1 MIGTQLKIAWRKMRR
16 QKIHTLINVL
26 GLAIGMAAAF
36 FILLWVHDE
45 QSYDRFHK
53 NFDRIYRVN
62 QFFHYGDRQLE
73 QTQTPAVLA
82 EKIKAECPEAEM
94 VARVRGFGD
103 EQLVLVA
110 DRKFNEK
117 GLGIAD
123 EFFFQLFSFPLLSGD
138 PATVLAKPNTVA
150 VSEKTARKYFGSAP
164 AVGRQLSIFE
174 DDFIVAGVFKDMPE
188 QSHFHFD
195 LLCSLAS
202 FEQYKQPAWGIN
214 SFKTYVLLQ
223 RNARVAALA
232 DKLKGIVRN
241 HMFDSAA
248 NYDAVIARGDY
259 TKFVPQPLTDIHLN
273 SHLLWE
279 LEANGNGLYVKF
291 FAIIAAFILLI
302 AVINTIN
309 LATARSADRA
319 KEIGI
324 RKTMGSSR
332 SPLIRQFLLE
342 SVLMSLLAL
351 LLALLML
358 PLLLPAFRNLVGKS
372 WLKIPFLADPFLFL
386 PLLILAL
393 LIGIAAGI
401 YPAFILSS
409 FKPLAVLSGKASR
422 GAKNSAL
429 RNGLVVFQ
437 FFMAV
442 VLLVMTLVVQKQMD
456 FVRSRDLGYDQ
467 EQVVVIK
474 TYGELLP
481 KLALLKEA
489 LRQDPEV
496 VSSSASSSVPASQF
510 TNIGM
515 GLEGSPSRQGT
526 NLYLADAD
534 FLRTMQMDMAE
545 GRFFKETIAGDRQA
559 VVLNES
565 MARLLAEKDLLAKR
579 MMIWTGSEGVKPFQ
593 IIGIVKD
600 FNYESFH
607 ETVKP
612 MVIVKLGG
620 ACPWSEAFFSVRV
633 RSRSMPA
640 AIQQIGET
648 WRKIIP
654 GIPFEYSFLDSLH
667 DAQYQNEKRTGQ
679 VFVLFTLLMIFVACL
694 GLLGLTHFAVE
705 KRAREI
711 AVRKVLGASAKRI
724 ILMLTGDFTRWT
736 VLANLFAWPVAYY
749 LMGHWLRQFAYRSA
763 IGIWP
768 FVSAALLIFAL
779 TWATVIAS
787 AYKVASANPVRNLRC
802 E

>member
-16 QKIHTLINVL
+16 QRTHTLINIL
-26 GLAIGMAAAF
+26 GLAIGMAGAF

-45 QSYDRFHK
+45 QSYDRFHRDA
-53 NFDRIYRVN
+53 DRIYRVN
-62 QFFHYGDRQLE
+62 QFFHYGDRHLE
-73 QTQTPAVLA
+73 QTQTPTVLA

-94 VARVRGFGD
+94 VARVRGFRD
-103 EQLVLVA
+103 EQLVRID

-150 VSEKTARKYFGSAP
+150 VSERTARKYFGSAP
-164 AVGRQLSIFE
+164 AVGRRLSIFE
-174 DDFIVAGVFKDMPE
+174 DDFIVAGVFRDMPE

-195 LLCSLAS
+195 ILCSMAS
-202 FEQYKQPAWGIN
+202 FDQYKQPAWGMNI
-214 SFKTYVLLQ
+214 FKTYVLLQ
-223 RNARVAALA
+223 KNARVEALA
-232 DKLKGIVRN
+232 DKLKGIVKN

-279 LEANGNGLYVKF
+279 FESNGNGLYVKF

-302 AVINTIN
+302 AIINYMN

-342 SVLMSLLAL
+342 SVLLSLLAL
-351 LLALLML
+351 LLALLLL
-358 PLLLPAFRNLVGKS
+358 PLLLPAFRNLTGKP

-386 PLLILAL
+386 PLLILA
-393 LIGIAAGI
+393 IMVGIAAGI

-422 GAKNSAL
+422 GAKSSAL
-429 RNGLVVFQ
+429 RNGLVLFQ
-437 FFMAV
+437 FFVAV
-442 VLLVMTLVVQKQMD
+442 VLVVMTLVVQKQMN
-456 FVRSRDLGYDQ
+456 FIRSRDLGYDQ
-467 EQVVVIK
+467 EQVLVVK

-481 KLALLKEA
+481 KLPLLKEA
-489 LRQDPEV
+489 LRRDP
-496 VSSSASSSVPASQF
+496 SIISASASSSVPASSF

-515 GLEGSPSRQGT
+515 SLEGSRSSHGT

-534 FLRTMQMDMAE
+534 FQRTMQMSMTE
-545 GRFFKETIAGDRQA
+545 GRFFSETIATDKQA

-565 MARLLAEKDLLAKR
+565 MARLLAEKDLLSKR
-579 MMIWTGSEGVKPFQ
+579 MTIWSGAEGVKPFQ

-607 ETVKP
+607 EPVKP

-620 ACPWSEAFFSVRV
+620 TCPWSESFLSVRV
-633 RSRSMPA
+633 RSRNMPA
-640 AIQQIGET
+640 TVRQIGET
-648 WRKIIP
+648 WKKVMP
-654 GIPFEYSFLDSLH
+654 GIPFEYSFLDSLY
-667 DAQYQNEKRTGQ
+667 DAQYRNEKRTGQ

-705 KRAREI
+705 KRAKEI

-724 ILMLTGDFTRWT
+724 ILMLTRDFTRWA
-736 VLANLFAWPVAYY
+736 VLANLFAWPAAYF
-749 LMGHWLRQFAYRSA
+749 LMEQWLRQFAYRSA

-768 FVSAALLIFAL
+768 FFLAAILVLAL
-779 TWATVIAS
+779 TCATVIVF
-787 AYKVASANPVRNLRC
+787 AYKAASANPVRNLRC

>member
-1 MIGTQLKIAWRKMRR
+1 MIETQLKIAWRKMRR
-16 QKIHTLINVL
+16 QKTHTLINVL
-26 GLAIGMAAAF
+26 GLAIGMAGAF

-53 NFDRIYRVN
+53 NAERIYRVN
-62 QFFHYGDRQLE
+62 QFFHYGDRHLE

-82 EKIKAECPEAEM
+82 EKIRAECPEAEM
-94 VARVRGFGD
+94 VARVRGFRD
-103 EQLVLVA
+103 EQLVRVA
-110 DRKFNEK
+110 DRQFNEK

-138 PATVLAKPNTVA
+138 AATVLADPNTVA
-150 VSEKTARKYFGSAP
+150 VSEQTARKYFGSAP
-164 AVGRQLSIFE
+164 ALGRRLSIFE

-195 LLCSLAS
+195 LLCSMAS
-202 FEQYKQPAWGIN
+202 FEQYKQPAWGMN
-214 SFKTYVLLQ
+214 TFKTYVLLRQ
-223 RNARVAALA
+223 NARVAALA
-232 DKLKGIVRN
+232 DNLKGIVRN
-241 HMFDSAA
+241 HMFESAA

-279 LEANGNGLYVKF
+279 FEANGNGLYVTF

-302 AVINTIN
+302 AVINYMN

-324 RKTMGSSR
+324 RKTMGSTR
-332 SPLIRQFLLE
+332 LPLIRQFLLE
-342 SVLMSLLAL
+342 SVLQSLLAL
-351 LLALLML
+351 GLALAAL
-358 PLLLPAFRNLVGKS
+358 PLLLPAFRNLVGKP
-372 WLKIPFLADPFLFL
+372 WLQIPFLAAPALL
-386 PLLILAL
+386 VPLLLLAVL
-393 LIGIAAGI
+393 VGIAAGT
-401 YPAFILSS
+401 YPAFVLSS
-409 FKPLAVLSGKASR
+409 FKPLAVLGGKASQ
-422 GAKNSAL
+422 GLKSSAL
-429 RNGLVVFQ
+429 RNALVVFQ
-437 FFMAV
+437 FFVAV
-442 VLLVMTLVVQKQMD
+442 SLVVMTLVVQKQMD

-467 EQVVVIK
+467 EQVVVMK

-481 KLALLKEA
+481 KLPLLKEA
-489 LRQDPEV
+489 LRRDPAV
-496 VSSSASSSVPASQF
+496 VTSSASSSVPASQF

-534 FLRTMQMDMAE
+534 FLRTLQMSMAE
-545 GRFFKETIAGDRQA
+545 GRFFSETIAGDRQA

-565 MARLLAEKDLLAKR
+565 MARLLAEKDLLSKR
-579 MMIWTGSEGVKPFQ
+579 MMIWTGNEGVKPFQ
-593 IIGIVKD
+593 IIGIVRD

-607 ETVKP
+607 EPVKP
-612 MVIVKLGG
+612 MVIIKLGG
-620 ACPWSEAFFSVRV
+620 ACPWSESFFSVRV
-633 RSRSMPA
+633 RGRDVPA
-640 AIQQIGET
+640 TVARIQGA
-648 WRKIIP
+648 WKKILP
-654 GIPFEYSFLDSLH
+654 GIPFEYSFLDSMF

-694 GLLGLTHFAVE
+694 GLLGLTRFAVE

-724 ILMLTGDFTRWT
+724 ILMLTADFTRWA
-736 VLANLFAWPVAYY
+736 VLASLFAWPAAYY
-749 LMGHWLRQFAYRSA
+749 LMALWLRQFAYRSA

-768 FVSAALLIFAL
+768 FLSAALFILAL
-779 TWATVIAS
+779 TWTTVIVF
-787 AYKVASANPVRNLRC
+787 AYKAASANPVRNLRC